1 MFDYFLSYEEYI
13 RTCIRL
19 KTALMINETQ
29 LGVTKIMNN
38 TERLV
43 LNIAPSVVLRK
54 MQTEFIA
61 NGEKFFKL
69 IDTDK
74 FDDVGRVFTEGK
86 VKFTLVYN
94 VA

>member
-13 RTCIRL
+13 KTCIRL

-43 LNIAPSVVLRK
+43 LNIAPTVVLRK
-54 MQTEFIA
+54 VKTEFVA

-69 IDTDK
+69 IDIDN
-74 FDDVGRVFTEGK
+74 FDEVNRVFTEGK
-86 VKFTLVYN
+86 VKCT
-94 VA
+94 